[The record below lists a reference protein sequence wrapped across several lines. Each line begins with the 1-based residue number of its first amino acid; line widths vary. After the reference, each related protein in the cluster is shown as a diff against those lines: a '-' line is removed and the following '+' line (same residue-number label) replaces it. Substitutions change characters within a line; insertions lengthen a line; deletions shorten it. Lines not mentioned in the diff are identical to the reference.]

1 MSTNCQQNNIEI
13 RKGIC
18 IIASTNAIN
27 MNRQIRFILFLF
39 IVSLTACQKQSH
51 ILPLLQEAETLM
63 DSRPDS
69 SLCLLESVQSPENLS
84 AAEYATWCLLVTQ
97 ARDKN
102 YVEHTSDSMIG
113 VAVRYFE
120 KQKDPHRK
128 AQAYYCQGRV
138 LSDLDLEEE
147 ALEAYLN
154 AKEQVAQTPDFNLRA
169 RINNHLGSLYWKN
182 MNQRESIVYYKEAY
196 QAYTNDSD
204 TAGMVNTLCNVG
216 KSLHGLNLLDS
227 AFIYYEKALQLA
239 NEGHAQGQ
247 RGTILTSLGNIS
259 EERGEYTTAL
269 EYYRGALESTDNPKF
284 LDTEYYNLGDIY
296 HVLGKND
303 SALFYIE
310 KILGS
315 ENVFIQCNANRLLYQ
330 LAKESRAY
338 DSAFMYNETYLQLRD
353 SIEHVYRPQEL
364 ERVKALYNKERV
376 ESRHYRQMQ
385 EDRIRIFVLIILVL
399 ASLIVGTFIYSYF
412 NKKLSLQRLRNQE
425 AQKMLDENRRQL
437 SVKNK
442 ELSDNN
448 VKLEMAQQSL
458 CHIQEEKDCLV
469 RERNEQVHILKEDN
483 RKQQAE
489 YERKLEEI
497 ETQWQEAIGEKEKI
511 LHEKDVLINQK
522 DLLLS
527 QRDQRLSSMSK
538 NEKQYKEQIGIL
550 TDEQQKTKQEMETLC
565 LEMERLRSEKE
576 MQLQQE
582 LKSKEEFSSLCKM
595 YETWQKELI
604 GQNSCL
610 FRIQERLILDI
621 WKDQDWKVFMDNFDQ
636 VYPGFIRRLT
646 DCFNLTDRE
655 IQIICLTKLG
665 LKTGKIACVLGLGED
680 MTRRIKSGIRK
691 RCFPTLTTLSLDK
704 IIRNWY

>member
-1 MSTNCQQNNIEI
+1 MSTNCQQNNMEI
-13 RKGIC
+13 KKGIC
-18 IIASTNAIN
+18 IIASINATKMKRYIYL
-27 MNRQIRFILFLF
+27 ILFLF
-39 IVSLTACQKQSH
+39 IVGLTACQKTPH

-102 YVEHTSDSMIG
+102 YVEHTSDSVIG

-120 KQKDPHRK
+120 KQKDPLRK

-385 EDRIRIFVLIILVL
+385 EARIRIFVLIILVL
-399 ASLIVGTFIYSYF
+399 ASLIVGTSIYFYF

-425 AQKMLDENRRQL
+425 TQKRLDENRRQL

-442 ELSDNN
+442 ELNENSA
-448 VKLEMAQQSL
+448 KLETAQQSL
-458 CHIQEEKDCLV
+458 CHIQEEKDRLV
-469 RERNEQVHILKEDN
+469 RERNERVHILKEDN

-497 ETQWQEAIGEKEKI
+497 ETQWQEAIGEKERI

-527 QRDQRLSSMSK
+527 QQDQQLSSMSK
-538 NEKQYKEQIGIL
+538 EEKQYKEQIGIL

-595 YETWQKELI
+595 YETWQKEGSPDISWGGNFINFLGI
-604 GQNSCL
+604 SIATITGL
-610 FRIQERLILDI
+610 YRL
-621 WKDQDWKVFMDNFDQ
+621 
-636 VYPGFIRRLT
+636 
-646 DCFNLTDRE
+646 E
-655 IQIICLTKLG
+655 
-665 LKTGKIACVLGLGED
+665 
-680 MTRRIKSGIRK
+680 S
-691 RCFPTLTTLSLDK
+691 
-704 IIRNWY
+704 